1 MMSRIS
7 GDLGGRRKR
16 QEVLLG
22 SSLNEGL
29 FPRKTRAIP
38 QVVRMASPSPSTS
51 SLVCE
56 SFSWTAAFI
65 SFKLWMVTILR
76 ARLGLELDMEPEYP
90 GGRGWKRLRKA
101 LFAASN
107 LIRVNRH
114 FSEWLHAV
122 RVSSWLKRYNS
133 RMKSIYH
140 GIPIF
145 LVVLVVGLTC
155 MGQAARAQAAA
166 PSGEAQALVKQGQ
179 KLNNEGKQDEALK
192 LYQQALE
199 KSPNSYEAHL
209 ESGVALDLKG
219 DYAAAREHLKKA
231 IDVAP
236 ADQKNRAVR
245 VMAFSYAFEGNSA
258 EAEKYEKQVFDALLA
273 KTDFEAA
280 AGVANELARIK
291 LESDDIDG
299 AAKWYKTGYDTAM
312 RKTDM
317 KDADKNL
324 WAFRWAHAQA
334 RMAAR
339 RGQTAEAQKQVAAA
353 KAALD
358 KANNPDQAPFFPYL
372 TGYVAFYSGDYK
384 TAITDLEQANQEDPF
399 ILVLLAQSYEKA
411 GDAARAREYYGKVM
425 ANNGHGPT
433 NAFARPLARK
443 KLAGG

>member
-1 MMSRIS
+1 
-7 GDLGGRRKR
+7 
-16 QEVLLG
+16 
-22 SSLNEGL
+22 
-29 FPRKTRAIP
+29 
-38 QVVRMASPSPSTS
+38 
-51 SLVCE
+51 
-56 SFSWTAAFI
+56 
-65 SFKLWMVTILR
+65 
-76 ARLGLELDMEPEYP
+76 
-90 GGRGWKRLRKA
+90 
-101 LFAASN
+101 
-107 LIRVNRH
+107 
-114 FSEWLHAV
+114 
-122 RVSSWLKRYNS
+122 
-133 RMKSIYH
+133 MKSIYR
-140 GIPIF
+140 GIPIL
-145 LVVLVVGLTC
+145 LVVYVAGLTC

-166 PSGEAQALVKQGQ
+166 PSGEAQTLVKQGQ

-192 LYQQALE
+192 LYRQALE

-219 DYAAAREHLKKA
+219 DYAAAREHIKKA
-231 IDVAP
+231 IAVAP
-236 ADQKNRAVR
+236 ADQKNRALR
-245 VMAFSYAFEGNSA
+245 VMAFSYAFEGNSG

-273 KTDFEAA
+273 KPDFEAA

-291 LESDDIDG
+291 LESGDIDG

-312 RKTDM
+312 RKPDM
-317 KDADKNL
+317 KDSDKNL

-339 RGQTAEAQKQVAAA
+339 RGQTRPRPQKQVAAA
-353 KAALD
+353 KAALE

-372 TGYVAFYSGDYK
+372 TGYVAFYGGDYK
-384 TAITDLEQANQEDPF
+384 TAITDLERASQEDPF